1 MTAASTRPVGGTAH
15 AAERPGKL
23 RTVEMGRGIAALLV
37 VAFHV
42 NATAHFNGLATSNWA
57 GPLQF
62 GVDFFFV
69 LSGFIITYVHR
80 GDVGQSA
87 KAWPY
92 ALKRFIRLYPLLW
105 LVVAPWM
112 VLRTVIGEPPSAE
125 EAGTSLLL
133 YPSTAMPVPGVVWTL
148 RHEILFY
155 FAFCVAIANR
165 TAGLALFGAWTLA
178 VLWQMAMIAGGNPV
192 EGVGAVILSSFVLD
206 FVIGALVA
214 LIAAR
219 HRVNSWWPLVLG
231 LVAVAAYSVTWVLLG
246 WNREGT
252 LDYTGSGNLAVPLGG
267 LAFGLSLYGL
277 LCIEDRVRVPQFAVL
292 LGGASYAV
300 YLVHV
305 PVLAVLQRFIAP
317 LGDGIAH
324 VLLFL
329 LASAAGVVVHLLF
342 ELPVTK
348 ALRSRL
354 LPRRKPADA

>member
-1 MTAASTRPVGGTAH
+1 MTAATTRPAGSAPTPPGH
-15 AAERPGKL
+15 PGKL
-23 RTVEMGRGIAALLV
+23 RTVEMGRGIAALAV

-42 NATAHFNGLATSNWA
+42 NATASFNGLATSIWT

-80 GDVGQSA
+80 ADVGQTA

-105 LVVAPWM
+105 LVVGGWI
-112 VLRTVIGEPPSAE
+112 VLRTLMGEMPSAA

-133 YPSTAMPVPGVVWTL
+133 YPSTAMPVPNVVWTL

-155 FAFCVAIANR
+155 LAFCVAIANR

-192 EGVGAVILSSFVLD
+192 EGVGAMVLSSFVLD

-214 LIAAR
+214 LLAAR
-219 HRVNSWWPLVLG
+219 RRVDSWWPLVLG
-231 LVAVAAYSVTWVLLG
+231 LVLVVAYSASWVVFG
-246 WNREGT
+246 WSRTGT
-252 LDYTGSGNLAVPLGG
+252 LDYTSWGNLLIPLGG
-267 LAFGLSLYGL
+267 LAFGLTLYGL
-277 LCIEDRVRVPQFAVL
+277 LCVEDRVRVPQFAVL
-292 LGGASYAV
+292 LGGASYAI

-324 VLLFL
+324 VLLFAA
-329 LASAAGVVVHLLF
+329 ASAAGVVVHLLF

-348 ALRSRL
+348 ALRNRL